1 MIAGLT
7 TPQLLELVLLLLVT
21 GALAGFLA
29 GIFGIGGG
37 AVLVPVLYECF
48 RIAGV
53 PLDARMPLCIGTS
66 LAIIIPTSIRSWQA
80 HHKRG
85 GVDMDILLKWAV
97 PVLAGVILGSVIA
110 RYAPEKLFKYVF
122 VGVAWSAAARLLL
135 GKENW
140 RLGDEMPKGIFMKA
154 YGFFIGLLSTLMG
167 IGGGLFSNLLMTFYG
182 RPIHQA
188 IGTSAGLAVLISIPG
203 ALGYI
208 YAGWPAASRFPD
220 VAALQLPFAVGYIS
234 LIGAAL
240 VMPTSLLVAPLGV
253 RVAHLLTKRKL
264 EIAFGLYLL
273 IVSSRFVVSLATGY

>member
-53 PLDARMPLCIGTS
+53 PLEARMPLCIGTS

-80 HHKRG
+80 HHRRG
-85 GVDMDILLKWAV
+85 SVDMDVLKRWAI
-97 PVLAGVILGSVIA
+97 PILAGVILGSVIA
-110 RYAPEKLFKYVF
+110 RYAPEKLFKIVF

-135 GKENW
+135 GRETW
-140 RLGDEMPKGIFMKA
+140 RLGEEMPKGVFMKA

-208 YAGWPAASRFPD
+208 YAGWPAASRFPE
-220 VAALQLPFAVGYIS
+220 VAALQLPFAVGYVS
-234 LIGAAL
+234 LIGAVL

-253 RVAHLLTKRKL
+253 RVAHLMTKRKL
-264 EIAFGLYLL
+264 EIAFGIYLL
-273 IVSSRFVVSLATGY
+273 VVSSRFVVSLATGY